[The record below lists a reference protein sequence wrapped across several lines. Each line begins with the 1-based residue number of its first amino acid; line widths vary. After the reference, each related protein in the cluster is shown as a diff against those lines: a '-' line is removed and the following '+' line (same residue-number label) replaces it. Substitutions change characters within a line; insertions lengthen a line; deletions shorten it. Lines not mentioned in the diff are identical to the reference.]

1 MPINHALIM
10 AGGRGMRMMPLTDT
24 MPKAMAPFDG
34 TTLIAHG
41 IEKLKEIIP
50 NIHITVGYMGAML
63 AKHVIE
69 HKVNSIF
76 NTEGQDNCWWVF
88 NTLMK
93 HLNEPV
99 VILTCDNIVQLNFSM
114 LENDYYN
121 LKEPA
126 CMVVPVKPV
135 NGLEGDFIFQE
146 NNRVTELSRNREGE
160 IYCSGIQVLN
170 PAKINKLMSPCDNFY
185 TLWQNLILKQQL
197 YCSNIYPDKWF
208 TVDTISQLSMANIQ
222 QQNNL

>member
-1 MPINHALIM
+1 MSVQHALIM

-24 MPKAMAPFDG
+24 IPKAMAPFDG
-34 TTLIAHG
+34 TTLIARR
-41 IEKLKEIIP
+41 IEKIKEVIP

-93 HLNEPV
+93 NLNEPV
-99 VILTCDNIVQLNFSM
+99 FVLTCDNIVELNFAM
-114 LENDYYN
+114 LEKDYYSLN
-121 LKEPA
+121 APA
-126 CMVVPVKPV
+126 CMVVPVKPIE
-135 NGLEGDFIFQE
+135 GLEGDFIFQD
-146 NNRVTELSRNREGE
+146 NNRVTELTRQRPGE
-160 IYCSGIQVLN
+160 IYCSGIQILN
-170 PAKINKLMSPCDNFY
+170 PAKINALMDPCDNFY
-185 TLWQNLILKQQL
+185 TLWQNLITKQQL
-197 YCSNIYPDKWF
+197 FCSNIYPDKWF
-208 TVDTISQLSMANIQ
+208 AVDTLTQLSMANNQ